1 MAEHSAEAREAVDR
15 RSASPPPTTLLSV
28 SDLVIH
34 YGAIQA
40 LRGISFEVAQG
51 EIITLIGSNGAGKST
66 TLNAISH
73 IIKKTTGKVFFAGKD
88 ITAMP
93 PDKIVAEGLVQVPE
107 GRRIFANLSVR
118 DNLEMGAYVRKDK
131 LGIRKDMEMVFE
143 LFPRLKERFHQIG
156 GTLSG
161 GEQQMLAMGRSLMA
175 SPRLLLL
182 DEPSMGLA
190 PILVDEIFAVIRR
203 INSTGTTILLVE
215 QNAYKAL
222 GVAARA
228 YILETGKIVKSGP
241 ASDLMKDDAVKAAY
255 LGGAK

>member
-1 MAEHSAEAREAVDR
+1 MAN
-15 RSASPPPTTLLSV
+15 LLLV
-28 SDLVIH
+28 EDLVIH

-40 LRGISFEVAQG
+40 LKGISFEVAEG

-66 TLNAISH
+66 TLNAISN
-73 IIKKTTGKVFFAGKD
+73 IIKKTAGKVSFGGKD
-88 ITAMP
+88 ITSVP
-93 PDKIVAEGLVQVPE
+93 PDKVVVEGLVQVPE

-118 DNLEMGAYVRKDK
+118 DNLEMGAYTRRDR
-131 LGIRKDMEMVFE
+131 GEIRKDMDMVFG
-143 LFPRLKERFHQIG
+143 LFPRLKERIHQIA

-175 SPRLLLL
+175 KPRLLLL

-190 PILVDEIFAVIRR
+190 PILVDEIFVVIKR
-203 INSTGTTILLVE
+203 INQTGTTILLVE

-222 GVAARA
+222 GLAVRG
-228 YILETGKIVKSGP
+228 YILETGKIVKSGL
-241 ASDLMKDDAVKAAY
+241 AQDLMKDDAVKAAY